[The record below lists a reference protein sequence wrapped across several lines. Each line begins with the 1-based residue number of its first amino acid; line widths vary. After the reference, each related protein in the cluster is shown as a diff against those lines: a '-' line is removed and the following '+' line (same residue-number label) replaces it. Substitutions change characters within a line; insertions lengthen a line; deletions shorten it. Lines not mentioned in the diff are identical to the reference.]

1 VAGEIRK
8 LAETSSKNAKDIGLN
23 IKNILVLISEADS
36 SSQRSMQ
43 VIEQVNI
50 EVEETAQ
57 SLQEILSNTK
67 ELFIGGEQILE
78 AMTSLTQV
86 SLQVK
91 ENSGEMRKES
101 DIMSLSVSTV
111 ADISGEVVAGM
122 NEIAVGTHEITE
134 NMASINRQMQ
144 VLSEITDSL
153 KGEVGRFK
161 V

>member
-1 VAGEIRK
+1 
-8 LAETSSKNAKDIGLN
+8 
-23 IKNILVLISEADS
+23 VLISEADS

-91 ENSGEMRKES
+91 ENSGEIRKES
-101 DIMSLSVSTV
+101 DIMSSSVSTV

>member
-1 VAGEIRK
+1 MAGEIRK

>member
-1 VAGEIRK
+1 
-8 LAETSSKNAKDIGLN
+8 
-23 IKNILVLISEADS
+23 
-36 SSQRSMQ
+36 MQ

>member
-1 VAGEIRK
+1 M
-8 LAETSSKNAKDIGLN
+8 
-23 IKNILVLISEADS
+23 LISEADS

-101 DIMSLSVSTV
+101 DIMSSSVSTV